1 MDIPLRGKRVSSAW
15 TRPRPRW
22 TTCERLVR
30 PGSRSRYALAEAVIT
45 KVESGENPR
54 VVMAQVGHADRA

>member
-1 MDIPLRGKRVSSAW
+1 LA
-15 TRPRPRW
+15 
-22 TTCERLVR
+22 R

-54 VVMAQVGHADRA
+54 VVMAQVGHTDRA